1 MPPARRRTRPW
12 GASSGANRCH
22 APYPHGGGGG
32 TLARPHTTKG
42 AMGIVSW
49 IVLGAIVGFAVNW
62 LVSGRFPGGIPGTVV
77 AGAAGAFIGGAAFSL
92 VADRAVSSLDAL
104 SLLIAFAG
112 AALLLT
118 AVRKAGYAA
127 PRPH

>member
-1 MPPARRRTRPW
+1 
-12 GASSGANRCH
+12 
-22 APYPHGGGGG
+22 
-32 TLARPHTTKG
+32 
-42 AMGIVSW
+42 MGIVSW